1 MDVCQVALSSPIWEF
16 CGRPRHSLARGHV
29 PHAWYCDLGAVG
41 LRALWKFAVGF
52 PALIPVAFLSVWVVT
67 FKSGSS
73 SLRSSISTE
82 EQSIS
87 VFMGRGNRRRSGPQI
102 GGKVVTTYG
111 RAHFYTFFFLFF
123 GSGKARGGRGRGTLG
138 RVSREPSSLPPSPSP
153 PHSVRTPHKGI
164 RGKMAFRA
172 GMKERPWR
180 CVSGGPT
187 FSPSRSAFRVIICI
201 QEPDFFSFSL
211 SCYEAGHC
219 VQMDAGSYNPPFGIT
234 IRPQEPGQVWRCV
247 WLFARL

>member
-41 LRALWKFAVGF
+41 LRALWKFGVGF
-52 PALIPVAFLSVWVVT
+52 PALMPVAFLSVWVVT

-111 RAHFYTFFFLFF
+111 RAHFYTFFFFF
-123 GSGKARGGRGRGTLG
+123 SD
-138 RVSREPSSLPPSPSP
+138 
-153 PHSVRTPHKGI
+153 
-164 RGKMAFRA
+164 RGKREGGGGEAHSDVFHVSHRRFRRRRRRHIPSA
-172 GMKERPWR
+172 RRTKEFAEKWR
-180 CVSGGPT
+180 
-187 FSPSRSAFRVIICI
+187 F
-201 QEPDFFSFSL
+201 
-211 SCYEAGHC
+211 
-219 VQMDAGSYNPPFGIT
+219 VQ
-234 IRPQEPGQVWRCV
+234 V
-247 WLFARL
+247 